1 MDWYTN
7 IKATIKTNLTCHN
20 LIQIRYRLKQRLLFQ
35 EKGISQCQLSRDR
48 ISIAMNRIY
57 KV

>member
-1 MDWYTN
+1 MDWYIN
-7 IKATIKTNLTCHN
+7 IKAAIKINLTCHN
-20 LIQIRYRLKQRLLFQ
+20 LIQIRYRLKQRLLFK
-35 EKGISQCQLSRDR
+35 EKEISQCQQSRDR